1 MSLNTET
8 IFLDKAL
15 LEFVVCPITKSKLL
29 YNIKSNELISEK
41 AGLAFPIINGVPV
54 LIIEEARSIKSENS
68 K

>member
-15 LEFVVCPITKSKLL
+15 LELVVCPITKSKLL

-41 AGLAFPIINGVPV
+41 AGLAFPITNGVPI

>member
-15 LEFVVCPITKSKLL
+15 LELIVCPITKSKLL

-41 AGLAFPIINGVPV
+41 AGLAFPIINGVPI

>member
-15 LEFVVCPITKSKLL
+15 LELVVCPITKSKLL

>member
-15 LEFVVCPITKSKLL
+15 LELVVCPITKSKLL

-41 AGLAFPIINGVPV
+41 AGLAFPIINGVPI
-54 LIIEEARSIKSENS
+54 LIIEEARSIKNEN
-68 K
+68 

>member
-8 IFLDKAL
+8 NFLDKAL
-15 LEFVVCPITKSKLL
+15 LELVVCPITKSKLL
-29 YNIKSNELISEK
+29 YNIMSNELISEK
-41 AGLAFPIINGVPV
+41 SGLAFPIINGVPI

>member
-41 AGLAFPIINGVPV
+41 AGLAFPIINGVPI

>member
-15 LEFVVCPITKSKLL
+15 LELVVCPITKSKLL
-29 YNIKSNELISEK
+29 YNIMSNELISEK
-41 AGLAFPIINGVPV
+41 AGLAFPIINGVPI

>member
-15 LEFVVCPITKSKLL
+15 LELVVCPITKSKLL
-29 YNIKSNELISEK
+29 YNIMSNELINEK
-41 AGLAFPIINGVPV
+41 AGLAFPIINGVPI
-54 LIIEEARSIKSENS
+54 LIIEEARSIKSENY

>member
-8 IFLDKAL
+8 NFLDKAL
-15 LEFVVCPITKSKLL
+15 LELVVCPITKSKLL

-41 AGLAFPIINGVPV
+41 AGLAFPIINGVPI
-54 LIIEEARSIKSENS
+54 LIIEEARSIKSDNS

>member
-15 LEFVVCPITKSKLL
+15 LELVVCPITKSKLL

-41 AGLAFPIINGVPV
+41 AGLAFPIINGVPI
-54 LIIEEARSIKSENS
+54 LIIEEARSIKSKNS

>member
-15 LEFVVCPITKSKLL
+15 LELVVCPITKSKLL
-29 YNIKSNELISEK
+29 YNIISNELISEK

>member
-15 LEFVVCPITKSKLL
+15 LELVVCPITKSKLL
-29 YNIKSNELISEK
+29 YNIKSNELISKK
-41 AGLAFPIINGVPV
+41 AGLAFPIINGVPI
-54 LIIEEARSIKSENS
+54 LIIEEARSIKSDNS

>member
-8 IFLDKAL
+8 NFLDKAL
-15 LEFVVCPITKSKLL
+15 LELVVCPITKSKLL
-29 YNIKSNELISEK
+29 YNIKSNELISNK
-41 AGLAFPIINGVPV
+41 AGLAFPIINGVPI

>member
-8 IFLDKAL
+8 NFLDKAL
-15 LEFVVCPITKSKLL
+15 LELVVCPITKSKLL

-41 AGLAFPIINGVPV
+41 AGLAFPIINGVPI

>member
-15 LEFVVCPITKSKLL
+15 LELVVCPITKSKLL

-41 AGLAFPIINGVPV
+41 AGLAFPIINGVPI
-54 LIIEEARSIKSENS
+54 LIIEEARSIKSDNT

>member
-15 LEFVVCPITKSKLL
+15 LELVVCPITKSKLL
-29 YNIKSNELISEK
+29 YNIMSNELINEK
-41 AGLAFPIINGVPV
+41 AGLAFPIINGVPI

>member
-15 LEFVVCPITKSKLL
+15 LELVVCPITKSKLL

-41 AGLAFPIINGVPV
+41 AGLAFPIINGVPI
-54 LIIEEARSIKSENS
+54 LIIEEARSIKSENP

>member
-15 LEFVVCPITKSKLL
+15 LELVVCPITKSKLL

-41 AGLAFPIINGVPV
+41 AGFAFPIINGVPI

>member
-15 LEFVVCPITKSKLL
+15 LELLVCPITKSKLL

-41 AGLAFPIINGVPV
+41 AGLAFPIINGVPI
-54 LIIEEARSIKSENS
+54 LIIEEARSIKSENP

>member
-15 LEFVVCPITKSKLL
+15 LELVVCPITKSKLL

-41 AGLAFPIINGVPV
+41 AGLAFPIINGIPI
-54 LIIEEARSIKSENS
+54 LIIEEARSIKIENS

>member
-15 LEFVVCPITKSKLL
+15 LELVVCPITKSKLL

-41 AGLAFPIINGVPV
+41 AGLAFPIINGVPI

>member
-15 LEFVVCPITKSKLL
+15 LELVVCPITKSKML

-41 AGLAFPIINGVPV
+41 AGLAFPIINGVPI

>member
-1 MSLNTET
+1 MSSNTET
-8 IFLDKAL
+8 NFLDKAL
-15 LEFVVCPITKSKLL
+15 LELVVCPITKSKLL

-41 AGLAFPIINGVPV
+41 AGLAFPIINGVPI

>member
-8 IFLDKAL
+8 NFLDKAL
-15 LEFVVCPITKSKLL
+15 LELVVCPITKSKLL

>member
-15 LEFVVCPITKSKLL
+15 LELLVCPITKSKLL

-41 AGLAFPIINGVPV
+41 AGLAFPIINGVPI

>member
-15 LEFVVCPITKSKLL
+15 LELVVCPITKSKLL

-41 AGLAFPIINGVPV
+41 AGLAFPIINGVPI
-54 LIIEEARSIKSENS
+54 LIIEEARSIKSENY

>member
-8 IFLDKAL
+8 NFLDKAL
-15 LEFVVCPITKSKLL
+15 LELVVCPITKSKLL
-29 YNIKSNELISEK
+29 YNIMSNELISEK

>member
-15 LEFVVCPITKSKLL
+15 LELVVCPITKSKLL

-41 AGLAFPIINGVPV
+41 AGLAFPIINGVPI
-54 LIIEEARSIKSENS
+54 LIIEEARIIKIENS

>member
-15 LEFVVCPITKSKLL
+15 LELVVCPITKSKLL

-41 AGLAFPIINGVPV
+41 AGLAFPIINGVPI
-54 LIIEEARSIKSENS
+54 LIIEEARSIKSDNS

>member
-8 IFLDKAL
+8 NFLDKAL
-15 LEFVVCPITKSKLL
+15 LELVVCPITKSKLL
-29 YNIKSNELISEK
+29 YNIMSNELISEK
-41 AGLAFPIINGVPV
+41 AGLAFPIINGVPI

>member
-1 MSLNTET
+1 MSSNTET

-15 LEFVVCPITKSKLL
+15 LELLVCPITKSKLL

-41 AGLAFPIINGVPV
+41 AGLAFPIINGVPI

>member
-15 LEFVVCPITKSKLL
+15 LELVVCPITKSKLL
-29 YNIKSNELISEK
+29 YNMKSNELISEK
-41 AGLAFPIINGVPV
+41 AGLAFPIINGVPI
-54 LIIEEARSIKSENS
+54 LIIEEARSIKSDNA

>member
-15 LEFVVCPITKSKLL
+15 LELVVCPITKSKLL
-29 YNIKSNELISEK
+29 YNIISNELISEK
-41 AGLAFPIINGVPV
+41 AGLAFPIINGVPI